1 MKTRKVLKDL
11 AIVLFFVVQLHLTL
25 SVAYATESLFA
36 GWSTG
41 SSWDDDEEGPA
52 PSYGTILRSTDSG
65 ATWVRQG
72 SGQLADVNFNGV
84 FAVTPYTAWVVG
96 DQESGYGTVYY
107 TTDGGKNW
115 VRKGSPNQGSA
126 NFIPA
131 ADLLKVHANANDVW
145 IVGSPGTILHSSDAG
160 ASWTQH
166 IPQGYQNIQ
175 FQGVYAL
182 DSKTVWVTGGPDND
196 TKAVILKSTDAGLNW
211 IRLPESFDPDPE
223 YILGISAADSETA
236 WAVGHTYVIL
246 KTDDGGTTWKR
257 HPDFG
262 GLGDI
267 NEVCAVN
274 KSTLWVATDN
284 EIVWS
289 TDGGETWGHSME
301 HGVSGAIAFMGISAI
316 SDKEAWG
323 AYNGYD
329 HDKKVFFG
337 FIVSTMDG
345 GNTWTKT
352 EKLNNKTL
360 PGMSNISF
368 ASQPINSFSW
378 PLFTPAFIKKE
389 RKDMESGGTAK

>member
-1 MKTRKVLKDL
+1 MKTRKVVKDL
-11 AIVLFFVVQLHLTL
+11 IVILSLVVPLHLAP
-25 SVAYATESLFA
+25 SVGCATESIFA
-36 GWSTG
+36 GWATG
-41 SSWDDDEEGPA
+41 SHWDDDEGGPA
-52 PSYGTILRSTDSG
+52 PSYGTILHSTDSG

-72 SGQLADVNFNGV
+72 SDQLVNVDFNGV

-96 DQESGYGTVYY
+96 SQEGGYGTIYY

-115 VRKGSPNQGSA
+115 VRKGSPNQGA
-126 NFIPA
+126 TNFIPNT
-131 ADLLKVHANANDVW
+131 DLLKVHAHANDVW
-145 IVGSPGTILHSSDAG
+145 IVGSPGTILHSNDAG
-160 ASWTQH
+160 TSWTQH
-166 IPQGYQNIQ
+166 TPTEYQNTQ
-175 FQGVYAL
+175 FQGVYTL
-182 DSKTVWVTGGPDND
+182 DGKTVWVTGGPDNNN
-196 TKAVILKSTDAGLNW
+196 KAVILKSADAGLIW
-211 IRLPESFDPDPE
+211 TRQMASVVLDTE
-223 YILGISAADSETA
+223 YILGISATDSETA

-246 KTDDGGTTWKR
+246 KTDDGGTTWAR

-289 TDGGETWGHSME
+289 TDGGEIWRHSADY
-301 HGVSGAIAFMGISAI
+301 GVSGSIAFMGISAI
-316 SDKEAWG
+316 SDKKAWG

-352 EKLNNKTL
+352 KVLNNKTL

-368 ASQPINSFSW
+368 AIQPINSFSW
-378 PLFTPAFIKKE
+378 PLFTPAFITKE
-389 RKDMESGGTAK
+389 RKNIESGATAK